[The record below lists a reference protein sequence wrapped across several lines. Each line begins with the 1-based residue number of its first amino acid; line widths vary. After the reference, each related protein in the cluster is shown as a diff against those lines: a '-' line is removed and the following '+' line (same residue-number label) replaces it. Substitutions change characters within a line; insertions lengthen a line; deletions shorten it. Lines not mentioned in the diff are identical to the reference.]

1 MWLSQHY
8 PKLCKQNLHLI
19 ICRLISQIEQCG
31 LPMNEL
37 WVERTMQKFKRK
49 TKQRSTSSPE
59 IVAAHTMENERGL
72 SSTRHQFPE
81 HCRTFDELLLSVR
94 AVPLSGRNVDEG
106 VSSTGTQLM
115 HRGKRPHPE
124 AWDTIRQ
131 SINHMV
137 CVLDHESIDGWNPAD
152 NIQQRAI
159 DEMDVWVHTAA
170 NVRGNE
176 RIQSVANRSAR
187 SRSSKHVLVEFR
199 YANGTVRNYIG
210 VV

>member
-1 MWLSQHY
+1 
-8 PKLCKQNLHLI
+8 
-19 ICRLISQIEQCG
+19 
-31 LPMNEL
+31 
-37 WVERTMQKFKRK
+37 MQKFKRK

-72 SSTRHQFPE
+72 SSTRHQFPD

-124 AWDTIRQ
+124 DWDTIRQ

-170 NVRGNE
+170 NVRGKE
-176 RIQSVANRSAR
+176 RIQSSVGNVNSGLVSVSLIRPFVSCRNA
-187 SRSSKHVLVEFR
+187 SRESLAKKRHVSPPWSGWTSTLCR
-199 YANGTVRNYIG
+199 TTPCT
-210 VV
+210 